1 MLHDQ
6 QTPFFTFAQA
16 DFFGPIR
23 KGIISHRLTHATLC
37 NDCTKLNRIASVMQG
52 RCGRKKRRR
61 QAQYGKSHNPGSSQP
76 LLGNQRIIAFKA
88 PLPGLLRD
96 ALP

>member
-1 MLHDQ
+1 LIIKLLFSLLHKRIFSVPSAKGYI
-6 QTPFFTFAQA
+6 TPA
-16 DFFGPIR
+16 DLRLLSAIAALS
-23 KGIISHRLTHATLC
+23 KTASHRLCKADTA
-37 NDCTKLNRIASVMQG
+37 A
-52 RCGRKKRRR
+52 KKRRR

>member
-1 MLHDQ
+1 
-6 QTPFFTFAQA
+6 
-16 DFFGPIR
+16 
-23 KGIISHRLTHATLC
+23 
-37 NDCTKLNRIASVMQG
+37 MQG
-52 RCGRKKRRR
+52 RCGRKKKRRR